1 MRKRRSREDF
11 LEAELALALRSAECP
26 VCALAG
32 ETERA
37 VVSWLATTNIRE
49 EATIAKLLDAR
60 GLCATHWTR
69 VLERR
74 GGDLGA
80 SGARLLARIA
90 AAAADDVEDGR
101 VRSSSPCLVCAS
113 VARRE
118 RSVLALLFALLAEPD
133 GAAAYQLSTGLCRP
147 HVELAI
153 DVAPERG
160 TLRTLTSLHRRSLL
174 GLAERANAAA
184 NDAEARVPSTHRLI
198 ALLAG
203 SRLKPA
209 ARDRR

>member
-1 MRKRRSREDF
+1 MRRRRSREDF
-11 LEAELALALRSAECP
+11 LEAELALALRGAECP
-26 VCALAG
+26 VCALAR

-60 GLCATHWTR
+60 GLCAAHWAG

-90 AAAADDVEDGR
+90 TAAAADVVDGR
-101 VRSSSPCLVCAS
+101 VTSSSPCPVCAT

-118 RSVLALLFALLAEPD
+118 RSALTLLFASLAEPQ
-133 GAAAYQLSTGLCRP
+133 GAAAYQVSAGLCRP
-147 HVELAI
+147 HIELAI
-153 DVAPERG
+153 EAAPEPG
-160 TLRTLTSLHRRSLL
+160 TIRTLASMHRRALL
-174 GLAERANAAA
+174 GLAERAIAAA
-184 NDAEARVPSTHRLI
+184 NDAEARVPPVRRLI

-203 SRLKPA
+203 SGFSP
-209 ARDRR
+209 

>member
-1 MRKRRSREDF
+1 MRKRRPREDF
-11 LEAELALALRSAECP
+11 IEAELTLALRGAGCP
-26 VCALAG
+26 VCSLAR

-49 EATIAKLLDAR
+49 EATMVKLIDAR
-60 GLCATHWTR
+60 GLCSTHWAG
-69 VLERR
+69 VLQRL

-90 AAAADDVEDGR
+90 AAAAEDVADGL
-101 VRSSSPCLVCAS
+101 VKPSPPCPVCVS

-118 RSVLALLFALLAEPD
+118 RSILTMLFDSLAEPH
-133 GAAAYQLSTGLCRP
+133 GAVAYQRSAGLCRP

-153 DVAPERG
+153 DAAPEPR
-160 TLRTLTSLHRRSLL
+160 TLRTLASMHRRSLRE
-174 GLAERANAAA
+174 LAERVDAAA
-184 NDAEARVPSTHRLI
+184 NDAEAREVPSRRII

-203 SRLKPA
+203 SRIN
-209 ARDRR
+209 R

>member
-11 LEAELALALRSAECP
+11 LEAELALALRGGECP
-26 VCALAG
+26 VCALAQ

-60 GLCATHWTR
+60 GLCASHWVR

-90 AAAADDVEDGR
+90 TAAAEDVEDGR
-101 VRSSSPCLVCAS
+101 VKASSPCPICAS
-113 VARRE
+113 VTRRE
-118 RSVLALLFALLAEPD
+118 RSVLALLLAMLAEPQ
-133 GAAAYQLSTGLCRP
+133 GAAVVQLSPGLCRP
-147 HVELAI
+147 HIELAI
-153 DVAPERG
+153 DVAPQPG
-160 TLRTLTSLHRRSLL
+160 TLRSLTSMHRRSLL
-174 GLAERANAAA
+174 GLAERAIAAA
-184 NDAEARVPSTHRLI
+184 NDAEARVRTIRRLI

-203 SRLKPA
+203 SRF
-209 ARDRR
+209 AR

>member
-11 LEAELALALRSAECP
+11 LEAELALALRGAECP
-26 VCALAG
+26 VCALAR

-37 VVSWLATTNIRE
+37 TISWLATTNIRE

-60 GLCATHWTR
+60 GLCATHWAS
-69 VLERR
+69 LLDRR

-90 AAAADDVEDGR
+90 TAAAEDVEEGR
-101 VRSSSPCLVCAS
+101 VKSSPPCPVCVS

-118 RSVLALLFALLAEPD
+118 RSVLALLFTALAEPH
-133 GAAAYQLSTGLCRP
+133 GASAYELSSGLCRP

-153 DVAPERG
+153 DVAPEPG
-160 TLRTLTSLHRRSLL
+160 ALRALTSMHRRSLL
-174 GLAERANAAA
+174 RLAKRAIAAG
-184 NDAEARVPSTHRLI
+184 NDAEARVPPIRRLI

-203 SRLKPA
+203 SCLIR
-209 ARDRR
+209 

>member
-11 LEAELALALRSAECP
+11 LEAELALALRGAECP
-26 VCALAG
+26 VCTLAR
-32 ETERA
+32 ETEQA

-60 GLCATHWTR
+60 GLCATHWAG

-90 AAAADDVEDGR
+90 TAAAEDVEDGR
-101 VRSSSPCLVCAS
+101 VKAPSPCPVCAS
-113 VARRE
+113 VTRRE
-118 RSVLALLFALLAEPD
+118 RSVLALLFATLAEPQ
-133 GAAAYQLSTGLCRP
+133 GAAIFQLSAGLCRP
-147 HVELAI
+147 HLDLAI
-153 DVAPERG
+153 DVTPEPG
-160 TLRTLTSLHRRSLL
+160 TLRTLTSMHRRSLL
-174 GLAERANAAA
+174 GLAERAIAAA
-184 NDAEARVPSTHRLI
+184 NDAEARVPPIRRLI

-203 SRLKPA
+203 SRF
-209 ARDRR
+209 AR

>member
-11 LEAELALALRSAECP
+11 FEAELALALRGTGCP
-26 VCALAG
+26 VCALAR

-60 GLCATHWTR
+60 GLCATHWAS
-69 VLERR
+69 VLERG

-90 AAAADDVEDGR
+90 TAAAEDVEDGR
-101 VRSSSPCLVCAS
+101 VKPSPPCPVCAS

-118 RSVLALLFALLAEPD
+118 RSILALLFASLAEPQ
-133 GAAAYQLSTGLCRP
+133 GAAAYHLSAGLCRP
-147 HVELAI
+147 QVELAI
-153 DVAPERG
+153 DVAPEPA
-160 TLRTLTSLHRRSLL
+160 TLRTLAAMHRRSLIR
-174 GLAERANAAA
+174 LAGRAIAAA
-184 NDAEARVPSTHRLI
+184 NDAEARVPPIRRLI

-203 SRLKPA
+203 SRLS
-209 ARDRR
+209 R